1 MKKYTSYLIIASLC
15 LFTFFVNNGFLFTE
29 IMESRN
35 IITAREMVYD
45 NHWMVPTMNGEI
57 RLQKPPLPT
66 WLAAVAEM
74 IAPDNIAVQRSMSAL
89 AATFLVLMLYLIAV
103 ELTSNKRYGLI
114 STILLCTSYNI
125 IMAGRTASWDI
136 YCHAF
141 MTGAILFLI
150 KAVRKNEGGTGL
162 FAISG
167 FLTGLSFMS
176 KGPIS
181 LYGLF
186 LPFLISYFVIYKNSL
201 RGKWKG
207 IAIFVLSAIIVG
219 GWWYLYV
226 YLSHPEQFLKIVGTE
241 SQNWT
246 NYHTRPWYYYY
257 DFAFETGIW
266 TLLCITSLFWGYWRK
281 KVNHP
286 KGYSFALLWMILVI
300 VCLSILPEK
309 KTRYLLPMLI
319 PAAMTMGY
327 IFDYWASAV
336 KEKLNYKKWI
346 YYLNTL
352 PIAIMPF
359 IIPIGIYLLILNEG
373 APFHD
378 VKLSILNFSFI
389 TVVSLTIGIYMI
401 KKSIVKPDPMKF
413 LGGIAALFVLVSVS
427 LMPLIAGAFNNPEF
441 NGLDRTRNMPEVAN
455 LQFYYDSSKE
465 LRIEQVYDAHRII
478 KPLNIKDSAAVA
490 SAMPCVILT
499 HGMADTLL
507 APNIKDQVKIKYVGQ
522 FDGNRGRKKSKFN
535 KQVHTWDL
543 SIIEPKNN

>member
-1 MKKYTSYLIIASLC
+1 MKKYTNFLIIASLC

-66 WLAAVAEM
+66 WLAAVAEL
-74 IAPDNIAVQRSMSAL
+74 IAPDNIAVQRAMSAL
-89 AATFLVLMLYLIAV
+89 AATFLVFMLYLIAV

-114 STILLCTSYNI
+114 STIILCTSYNI

-141 MTGAILFLI
+141 MAGAILFLI
-150 KAVRKNEGGTGL
+150 KAIRKNGGNIGL
-162 FAISG
+162 FALSG
-167 FLTGLSFMS
+167 FFTGLSFMS

-186 LPFLISYFVIYKNSL
+186 LPFLISYFVTYRECL

-207 IAIFVLSAIIVG
+207 IAAFILVAVIAG

-226 YLSHPEQFLKIVGTE
+226 YLASPEQFLKIVGTE

-266 TLLCITSLFWGYWRK
+266 TILCITSLFWAYWKK

-286 KGYSFALLWMILVI
+286 KDYSFALLWMILVI

-319 PAAMTMGY
+319 PAAMTMAY
-327 IFDYWASAV
+327 IFDYWASAI

-352 PIAIMPF
+352 PIAIISF
-359 IIPIGIYLLILNEG
+359 IIPIGVYLLILRDG
-373 APFHD
+373 APFQD
-378 VKLSILNFSFI
+378 VKLSILNFSII
-389 TVVSLTIGIYMI
+389 TAISLTVGVFLI
-401 KKSIVKPDPMKF
+401 KRSIIKPDPMRF
-413 LGGIAALFVLVSVS
+413 LGGIAVLFIFVSIF

-465 LRIEQVYDAHRII
+465 LRIEQVYDAHRVI
-478 KPLNIKDSAAVA
+478 KPLNIRDSSAVV
-490 SAMPCVILT
+490 SALPCVILT
-499 HGMADTLL
+499 HGLADTLL
-507 APNIKDQVKIKYVGQ
+507 APNIRDQVKIKYVGQ

-543 SIIEPKNN
+543 SILEPKNN